1 MNHQLDNSKRK
12 VAIIGPAVILT
23 FALSNCADCRYA
35 QFMCEDGKGC
45 VNASN
50 ICDGV
55 KDCKDGSDEE
65 DCSRSLYVVE
75 RCL

>member
-1 MNHQLDNSKRK
+1 
-12 VAIIGPAVILT
+12 
-23 FALSNCADCRYA
+23 
-35 QFMCEDGKGC
+35 MCEDGKGC

-55 KDCKDGSDEE
+55 KDCKDGSDEK

>member
-1 MNHQLDNSKRK
+1 
-12 VAIIGPAVILT
+12 
-23 FALSNCADCRYA
+23 
-35 QFMCEDGKGC
+35 MCERQH
-45 VNASN
+45 

-55 KDCKDGSDEE
+55 KDCKDGSDEK